1 MKKPAITNKTIHP
14 LIKNRWSPR
23 SFDSRPVET
32 EKLQRIFEAAR
43 WAPSAFN
50 EQPWRFAVGI
60 KGDNTW
66 KKIFESLAEWN
77 QQWAVNAPVLIMAI
91 GQKSY
96 IKTGKANEVFKYDT
110 GQSVAYLTLQAYEEG
125 LVMHQ
130 MGGFSK
136 EKAVELLT
144 IPEGFEPLTV
154 SAIGYQA
161 PPEKLPEEFEKLEHG
176 QRSRISLKELVFADS
191 FGNPSNLAE

>member
-1 MKKPAITNKTIHP
+1 MEKPAITNKSIHP

-23 SFDSRPVET
+23 SFDSRPVEE
-32 EKLQRIFEAAR
+32 EKLKRIFEAAR
-43 WAPSAFN
+43 WAPSSFN
-50 EQPWRFAVGI
+50 EQPWRFVVGI

-66 KKIFESLAEWN
+66 KKIFESLVEWN
-77 QQWAVNAPVLIMAI
+77 QQWAVTAPVLIMAI
-91 GQKSY
+91 GRETY
-96 IKTGKANEVFKYDT
+96 TKTGKPNEVFKYDT
-110 GQSVAYLTLQAYEEG
+110 GQSVAYLTLQVYEEG

-136 EKAVELLT
+136 DKAIELLS
-144 IPEGFEPLTV
+144 IPEGYAPLTV

-176 QRSRISLKELVFADS
+176 QRSRIPLNELVFAES
-191 FGNPSNLAE
+191 FGHASNLAE